1 MEQSRVKRY
10 KEYRKALTDNGDD
23 VLMTQSID
31 INKDIND
38 ERLKKR
44 EINRSS
50 LSTLSVSYDQIM
62 SATKDAEI
70 QNVANQ
76 KRIRR
81 AKLLRFLKIVG
92 LVIGCLIL
100 LAAIVTAGIFV
111 FR

>member
-44 EINRSS
+44 EINGSS

-70 QNVANQ
+70 ENVANQ
-76 KRIRR
+76 RRVRR
-81 AKLLRFLKIVG
+81 AKLLRYIKILG
-92 LVIGCLIL
+92 LVFGCLVL
-100 LAAIVTAGIFV
+100 LAAIIVAGILI